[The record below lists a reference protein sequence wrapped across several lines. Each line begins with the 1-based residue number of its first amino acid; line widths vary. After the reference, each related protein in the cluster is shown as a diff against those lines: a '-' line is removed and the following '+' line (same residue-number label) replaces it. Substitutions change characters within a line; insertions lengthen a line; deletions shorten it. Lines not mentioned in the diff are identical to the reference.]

1 MKCEQCDSEATVH
14 ELRVVH
20 GKRAERHLCEK
31 CARNEG
37 IAIQTGLSVPEII
50 EKMLEQSPA
59 PAKTEKAGPAKKSA
73 QHAAAC
79 PECGTTYT
87 EFRQSGL
94 LGCAMCYGA
103 FEGQLGPLLERAHQG
118 GAAHAGKLPKRALA
132 GEKAPKAG
140 KKAESVLGGP
150 EERAGRM
157 AALRKQLEEAIRAE
171 QYERAATIRDEL
183 RKLTELESSPPP
195 GAGAA

>member
-1 MKCEQCDSEATVH
+1 VKCEQCDSEATVH
-14 ELRVVH
+14 ELRVVN

-37 IAIQTGLSVPEII
+37 IAIQTGMTVPEII
-50 EKMLEQSPA
+50 EKMLEQSTE
-59 PAKTEKAGPAKKSA
+59 PAKPADRPASKKT
-73 QHAAAC
+73 QQAATC

-94 LGCAMCYGA
+94 LGCAMCYAA

-118 GAAHAGKLPKRALA
+118 GTHHAGKLPKRALA
-132 GEKAPKAG
+132 GAQAPSTG
-140 KKAESVLGGP
+140 KKKESVLGGP
-150 EERAGRM
+150 EQRAGRM
-157 AALRKQLEEAIRAE
+157 AALRKQLDEAIRSE

-183 RKLTELESSPPP
+183 RKLSELESSPPP
-195 GAGAA
+195 GPGAP